1 MKVLIS
7 AIRVNQLNYSFR
19 VGIFCNDIC
28 GKDVPEKVFSI
39 LRLQFELKQ
48 ISNSNSG
55 GRASLILDQKA
66 NSAVKSVLGWK
77 VLNGDWLARPDA
89 KRSQC
94 GAQSFLEVVLP
105 SSQGARSHSHVLRPR
120 DCAGEVVGQVH

>member
-1 MKVLIS
+1 M
-7 AIRVNQLNYSFR
+7 
-19 VGIFCNDIC
+19 
-28 GKDVPEKVFSI
+28 
-39 LRLQFELKQ
+39 
-48 ISNSNSG
+48 
-55 GRASLILDQKA
+55 ILDQKA

-120 DCAGEVVGQVH
+120 DRAGEVVGQVHRGLDRLGELDHHHITQCVAVLVVESVNISVKCKNTKNTHRMVL